1 MAPPE
6 WFRVTGARVKT
17 RDAVGGNVT
26 HVDFRNKKCR
36 VDFDDGE
43 PKELDASKLCFFV
56 CFFLQNASAVRFS
69 PFVRDD

>member
-17 RDAVGGNVT
+17 RDAVGGDVS

-36 VDFDDGE
+36 VDFDEGE
-43 PKELDASKLCFFV
+43 PRELDASKLTLV
-56 CFFLQNASAVRFS
+56 PSWMVSSRFHL
-69 PFVRDD
+69 